1 MVKAGTIRRYVYD
14 FAVLAGL
21 ALCAAGLLLYP
32 QQSVSAAKNGLT
44 LCLNVIIPSL
54 FPFFVLSSM
63 IVNLGYARY
72 FGRVLEPV
80 MRPLF
85 NVGGACS
92 TAFVLGFIGGYP
104 VGARTVIALYKNGVC
119 SKTEAERMLSFCN
132 NSGPAFIFGVV
143 GAGVFAS
150 SSAGLLL
157 YLAHTAASVCVGL
170 LFRNWGAGRED
181 EKGARRA
188 IAAAAQPFAPAFTDS
203 VKSSFMS
210 MLNISGFVV
219 FFTVLISLL
228 TLTGF
233 IPAVSAALGRVF
245 APVGLD
251 RDWIE
256 RLITGII
263 ELTSGVAS
271 LRGATASLYRSMAAA
286 AFMLGWAGLS
296 IHAQTLSFI
305 ADSGLS
311 VKTYFFGKLLH
322 GLLSAVFATA
332 LARIFVFSLPTG
344 VYLAEQVRAMA
355 SLNFGAAL
363 QLSCLSAGLVLI
375 FFIIAARRA
384 KTRKGAR
391 PKNAVKKRSAR

>member
-1 MVKAGTIRRYVYD
+1 MVKVGTIKRYVYD
-14 FAVLAGL
+14 FAVFAGL
-21 ALCAAGLLLYP
+21 ALCAAALVLYP
-32 QQSVSAAKNGLT
+32 RESVGAAKNGLT
-44 LCLNVIIPSL
+44 LCFNVIIPSL

-72 FGRVLEPV
+72 FGRALEPV

-170 LFRNWGAGRED
+170 LFRSWGAGRGE
-181 EKGARRA
+181 EKASKGS
-188 IAAAAQPFAPAFTDS
+188 IAAAAQPFAPAFTDA

-228 TLTGF
+228 TISGI
-233 IPAVSAALGRVF
+233 IPAVSSALGRVF
-245 APVGLD
+245 APFRFD

-263 ELTSGVAS
+263 ELSSGVTS

-296 IHAQTLSFI
+296 VHAQTLSFI

-322 GLLSAVFATA
+322 GLLSAVFASV
-332 LARIFVFSLPTG
+332 LARIFVFRLPAG
-344 VYLAEQVRAMA
+344 AYLAEQVRAMA
-355 SLNFGAAL
+355 SLSFGAAL
-363 QLSCLSAGLVLI
+363 QISCLSAALVLI

-384 KTRKGAR
+384 KVRKGEVR
-391 PKNAVKKRSAR
+391 KHAVKKRPGR